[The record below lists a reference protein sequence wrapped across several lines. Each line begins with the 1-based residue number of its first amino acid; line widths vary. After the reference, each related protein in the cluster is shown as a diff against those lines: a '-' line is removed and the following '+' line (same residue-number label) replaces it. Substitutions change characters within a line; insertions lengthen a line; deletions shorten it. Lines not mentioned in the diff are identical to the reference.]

1 MIKKQSHKKN
11 SYSSV
16 VLVIFFL
23 LLILTFRSFTSKPFK
38 VPKEV
43 QAITG
48 TLNFNAPIGT
58 QTLASPNMANLYV
71 TGNVGIGTTGP
82 VIPLQVIAANDGIMS
97 KQNTGTGTG
106 ISLRSYYPTV
116 GFNRYNPGSG
126 DVYIGTGYASDISLD
141 PAGGSLAFNTYSS
154 GIAGN
159 ALAGSS
165 TKLTLLNNGNV
176 GIGTTSPGYKL
187 DVNGTFNAATS
198 IAVGGT
204 GVITQGGND
213 VYANIRVIRS
223 QSSLADGMYINYGGT
238 GGTAKIFD
246 GGTVNYITVG
256 TGATLT
262 VPGSLAAN
270 GGLSQDGNVIL
281 NGTDTWLRTTGDT
294 GWYSSSY
301 GGGWYMIDTSWIR
314 VYGSKYVL
322 APYFYSSTYGAY
334 LPAGTGTANY
344 VTKYT
349 GTYTVGNSQIID
361 NGTNVGIGIS
371 PTYKLEVGGHTVV
384 RGDIYCES
392 CGNWLG
398 TYLNQAVKTSSSP
411 TFYTLTLNS
420 SLSSSFAMIRGG
432 YTGTLNNAGNGYFA
446 LGIGSGWMQAYTGG
460 AVGGSAAWTNWSD
473 IRLKKNID
481 TISDP
486 LSIITQLRG
495 VSFNWKDPKRD
506 QKTEYGFIAQEVEQV
521 LPSLITEMGNG
532 NDANDKTKYKSITSS
547 EITPFLVEGMKEQQ
561 TQIVSLQSITTDF
574 ISKFKE
580 GLIETKK
587 LIVDG
592 VDILKKLNE
601 LSVKVESQQRQIEE
615 LKKAV
620 EELKK

>member
-11 SYSSV
+11 GYSSV

-23 LLILTFRSFTSKPFK
+23 FLILTFRSFSSKPFK

-48 TLNFNAPIGT
+48 TLNFNAGIGT

-82 VIPLQVIAANDGIMS
+82 GAVLH
-97 KQNTGTGTG
+97 
-106 ISLRSYYPTV
+106 
-116 GFNRYNPGSG
+116 
-126 DVYIGTGYASDISLD
+126 IGTATSGNQKLLQIGE
-141 PAGGSLAFNTYSS
+141 PGFVGTYGLVLRGDSAD
-154 GIAGN
+154 GVFKWYG
-159 ALAGSS
+159 
-165 TKLTLLNNGNV
+165 LNNSV
-176 GIGTTSPGYKL
+176 ETTNPILSMNRI
-187 DVNGTFNAATS
+187 NG
-198 IAVGGT
+198 
-204 GVITQGGND
+204 
-213 VYANIRVIRS
+213 
-223 QSSLADGMYINYGGT
+223 
-238 GGTAKIFD
+238 
-246 GGTVNYITVG
+246 
-256 TGATLT
+256 
-262 VPGSLAAN
+262 
-270 GGLSQDGNVIL
+270 
-281 NGTDTWLRTTGDT
+281 
-294 GWYSSSY
+294 
-301 GGGWYMIDTSWIR
+301 
-314 VYGSKYVL
+314 
-322 APYFYSSTYGAY
+322 
-334 LPAGTGTANY
+334 
-344 VTKYT
+344 
-349 GTYTVGNSQIID
+349 
-361 NGTNVGIGIS
+361 NVGIGIS

-392 CGNWLG
+392 CGNWLS

-561 TQIVSLQSITTDF
+561 TQITSLQSITTDF
-574 ISKFKE
+574 ISNFKE

-601 LSVKVESQQRQIEE
+601 LSVKVESQQRQIDEMKKSLEE
-615 LKKAV
+615 LKK
-620 EELKK
+620 